1 MVLDHGLCKVSVCA
15 VADGDQCDLYETVYR
30 DSARQI
36 FATFPIPGLT
46 TGCMA
51 AGAVFMRRFLKG
63 TLGDMIAVIVCV
75 IIYMIFLALFARRRI
90 AGSVRRIRDDSLK

>member
-1 MVLDHGLCKVSVCA
+1 MCA

-36 FATFPIPGLT
+36 FTFPIPGLT

-51 AGAVFMRRFLKG
+51 AGAVFHK
-63 TLGDMIAVIVCV
+63 AVPGRGHW
-75 IIYMIFLALFARRRI
+75 A
-90 AGSVRRIRDDSLK
+90 